1 MSARS
6 LATVTNATQ
15 AESAT
20 KTSLLKH
27 AGVKR
32 ADTKLPQSAEE
43 KAEKNSSQKSP
54 FKQDFSCIPVSNASD
69 PVIQPKLVV
78 GQPNTRYE
86 QEADR
91 IAEQVMRMPD
101 PVAVSSKSRFG
112 LAQPLPIQR
121 FKADTSKKL
130 QRQVEEPE
138 EESDEEEAIQAKLLP
153 SVSIEPLN
161 SLQGEQLQRQADELQ
176 EATEED
182 EDEESEPIQA
192 KILSPLP
199 IQTLNASSEAQIQ
212 RQADELQEA
221 QPDNEDEEEP
231 VQAKGMPLRTPKVT
245 SELAS
250 RLKANR
256 GGGQP
261 LTDSIREFME
271 SRFNYDFSR
280 VRVHTDGQANQLAR
294 SLNAQAFTFKQD
306 IYFGAGYYQPQTS
319 SGKRLLAHELTHTIQ
334 QQPNPLAKPHTLFKP
349 PTPLSKVGAELGQAP
364 KRTSTE
370 ELSDR
375 TSRLLPTIVNSVPE
389 TQSLVSRRAAK
400 PSPAEPM
407 ALTPEQIAKLESE
420 DDLEGPFAPPSTQ
433 KSTSTPGTADSDQ
446 AKPKVTP
453 PSEERVEGKEA
464 IEEEPEE
471 KTEDLSAATAEGE
484 GAVAEKSPTSPE
496 DPAFQAVVKRTKGV
510 AKQQQKHAPASAESK
525 KAQDAAEPPKNEV
538 ESKAQDQQVQDMDQ
552 QQPGTFSADEFVE
565 ALLKKIANIVPNNE
579 DDAKEFKENNRV
591 NSVKQEVSS
600 QVSQEKQQASDP
612 IDKKNKEAPNTAGID
627 PKPVKPLEKQDA
639 GPPPSNLNA
648 DQAAP
653 KPKTE
658 AEVTEPFKQ
667 NSESLD
673 QQMSEADITNEQLER
688 SNETQ
693 FTDALSAKKDAQQD
707 AATAPDA
714 YRKDEQSVLTRA
726 EGQAD
731 ETGQKQ
737 TGAMHGQREQ
747 LLNQVQA
754 QQTQTKGKDEQER
767 TKVANDINS
776 IYEKTK
782 KDVEETLNSLD
793 AEVDKQF
800 DAGAEVA
807 KKAFVDYVDREMDAY
822 KEKRYGAWY
831 DVSGWGTRVRDA
843 FKGLPPEVN
852 IIFVKG
858 REIYVNSMHTT
869 LKGIANYVADTL
881 NRAKQRIA
889 DGKKEIQKY
898 VAGLSPELQKFGQ
911 DAEKN
916 IQEKF
921 DALEEQVNSKQE
933 ELIDSLAQKYQEN
946 LKAIDEDIKKRQED
960 NKGWIDKAK
969 DKIQGVIETINKLK
983 QMFQQIL
990 ARVQEVAA
998 LIIKDPIGFLKNLVG
1013 GLKQGF
1019 ENFVSN
1025 IAKHLQS
1032 GFIAWLTGA
1041 LGPSGI
1047 TIPDDVFSLKGIFS
1061 LVLQVLNLT
1070 WPVIRGIAAKVFGE
1084 PIIAALEKGVEKGA
1098 EIFQILV
1105 KEGPIGLW
1113 EHIKEQFTDLKATLM
1128 DQIQDMLITQVIQAG
1143 VKWILGLLNPVAAF
1157 VKAAMAIYDIVMFFV
1172 ERAQQIADFINS
1184 VIDAIA
1190 AIAKGQVSG
1199 VAKLIENALARS
1211 VPLII
1216 GLLASLLGVGNL
1228 AKKVQAFFQKIHKK
1242 VVGAIE
1248 KFMLKI
1254 KKSKL
1259 FRTISKKIKG
1269 LVKKGKAVIKKAK
1282 KKAKALAKK
1291 ARKSVKKFFK
1301 GKKKV
1306 GKDGKDKTSIK
1317 PVLPD
1322 LQAQK
1327 TFSMSGTSHQLTIKV
1342 HQKQVDF
1349 VIASVPTAFTRA
1361 LINAIKEVEKSNR
1374 PSKKEDL
1381 KKLKDTLKDVKEILS
1396 DTSNQR
1402 EAILKGKKRN
1412 IEAEEQAIDQFIKER
1427 IATIANS
1434 LESFAASAGIKS
1446 LDDFFSAPPVERYL
1460 PGYPNQTEV
1469 GQLIRGKLYD
1479 SLGWEQVRKNVEE
1492 EEKEKLIIEPVT
1504 QAMANKD
1511 EGAWKKLKQ
1520 DGLVERNA
1528 SINNYVPKEINYE
1541 VDHKEPVSLR
1551 WNVKGGRDSNDETRY
1566 DQMSERK
1573 NLRLVTREY
1582 NREKGG
1588 FNYTPHVGPNFTS
1601 KFAEGGLKGALKI
1614 FDKPF
1619 LDASGKPINGK

>member
-112 LAQPLPIQR
+112 LAQSLPIQR

-484 GAVAEKSPTSPE
+484 GAVAEKSPTSPKE

-639 GPPPSNLNA
+639 GPPPPNLNA

-693 FTDALSAKKDAQQD
+693 FTDALSAKKDAQKD

-782 KDVEETLNSLD
+782 KDVEEILNSLD

-822 KEKRYGAWY
+822 KDKRYGAWY

-1259 FRTISKKIKG
+1259 FRTISKKVKG
-1269 LVKKGKAVIKKAK
+1269 VIKKVKKKVKAFK
-1282 KKAKALAKK
+1282 KKAKAF
-1291 ARKSVKKFFK
+1291 VKKV
-1301 GKKKV
+1301 KKKV
-1306 GKDGKDKTSIK
+1306 KAFAKKTKKKVKAVKSAIVEWWKAKKQFTSLDGESHTLSFAGKEGNAKLMISSQPKTYSKFIQMIDVKNQPKQIQDAKEKAKVIAKEIDSLIKQRKGKGGGVQTKEGRKIKDDIIKKLNELAVETIKLAGVTEIPPSVIEYGPLTPLGCGTLMDAKILSEKNTKGSRPKDKPEIWTTANRRKGIYVQGHLLNQRLGGPGQAFNLAPITRSANAQHSTSAETDIK
-1317 PVLPD
+1317 KTVFDDHEVVRYRVKVKRGKHPQRSSQKAVEDRLKNGISKNPTKDHKKLDFMKFEQSQLPMGFVIDWAILEYKKGKWKDKKKITQGHLISSDLPD
-1322 LQAQK
+1322 
-1327 TFSMSGTSHQLTIKV
+1327 
-1342 HQKQVDF
+1342 
-1349 VIASVPTAFTRA
+1349 
-1361 LINAIKEVEKSNR
+1361 
-1374 PSKKEDL
+1374 
-1381 KKLKDTLKDVKEILS
+1381 
-1396 DTSNQR
+1396 
-1402 EAILKGKKRN
+1402 
-1412 IEAEEQAIDQFIKER
+1412 EE
-1427 IATIANS
+1427 
-1434 LESFAASAGIKS
+1434 
-1446 LDDFFSAPPVERYL
+1446 P
-1460 PGYPNQTEV
+1460 
-1469 GQLIRGKLYD
+1469 
-1479 SLGWEQVRKNVEE
+1479 
-1492 EEKEKLIIEPVT
+1492 II
-1504 QAMANKD
+1504 
-1511 EGAWKKLKQ
+1511 
-1520 DGLVERNA
+1520 
-1528 SINNYVPKEINYE
+1528 
-1541 VDHKEPVSLR
+1541 
-1551 WNVKGGRDSNDETRY
+1551 
-1566 DQMSERK
+1566 
-1573 NLRLVTREY
+1573 
-1582 NREKGG
+1582 
-1588 FNYTPHVGPNFTS
+1588 
-1601 KFAEGGLKGALKI
+1601 
-1614 FDKPF
+1614 
-1619 LDASGKPINGK
+1619 